1 MKLDKDICL
10 STLLS
15 INPNDIRHADCD
27 WYIDKLLKR
36 LSDDEKY
43 EISKNATSYYVS
55 HPRVDRVKIQEV
67 GQKIY
72 DAKIPLVSGVRGMH
86 QLYVRFKERM
96 PMYGPELSR
105 IWDGIGD
112 WAD

>member
-1 MKLDKDICL
+1 M

-55 HPRVDRVKIQEV
+55 HLAVEWGKVYGELQI
-67 GQKIY
+67 
-72 DAKIPLVSGVRGMH
+72 
-86 QLYVRFKERM
+86 
-96 PMYGPELSR
+96 MYEGRLPE
-105 IWDGIGD
+105 
-112 WAD
+112 